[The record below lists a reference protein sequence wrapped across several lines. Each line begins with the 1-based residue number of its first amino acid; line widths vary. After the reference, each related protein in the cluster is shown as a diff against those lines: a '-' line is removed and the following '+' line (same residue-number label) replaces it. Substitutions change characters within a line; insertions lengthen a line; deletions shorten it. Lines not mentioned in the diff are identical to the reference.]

1 MICPRCNKEF
11 TDPPALSR
19 TGLGSICPRCGQV
32 EAFEAFGMRADE
44 IERMVDEIEEKVER
58 VKALG

>member
-19 TGLGSICPRCGQV
+19 NGLGSICPRCGQV
-32 EAFEAFGMRADE
+32 EALEAIGLSADE
-44 IERMVDEIEEKVER
+44 VKRVVGEIEEKTAELQR
-58 VKALG
+58 